1 MIARITGTLESV
13 EGLAALVKPGGAG
26 SGLVYEVLVPA
37 YLAARLAGQVG
48 QAVTLQTMDYL
59 EGQGQGS
66 SFIPRLIGFTSVRDR
81 KFFEL
86 FTTVK
91 GVGNRKAL
99 KALAAEPGLIARAIA
114 SRDTKALFELPE
126 IGRRLAETIVAEL
139 NGKVEPF
146 LAQSELE
153 ALEFKAG
160 ARVGGRM
167 GGATEEAVDTLVT
180 LGHTRG
186 DAERLVRAAVSR
198 NGKLETTE
206 EIVAAAFG
214 GQEG

>member
-1 MIARITGTLESV
+1 
-13 EGLAALVKPGGAG
+13 
-26 SGLVYEVLVPA
+26 VYEVLVPA
-37 YLAARLAGQVG
+37 YLAGRLAGQVG

-99 KALAAEPGLIARAIA
+99 KALAAEPGQIARAIA
-114 SRDTKALFELPE
+114 SRDTKALYELPE
-126 IGRRLAETIVAEL
+126 IGKRLAETIVAEL
-139 NGKVEPF
+139 NGKVEAY

-214 GQEG
+214 G